1 MRPPKAA
8 PTRVHPLLKYTLDL
22 FDALP
27 APKPVA
33 RKTPARTRKPKSG
46 AVYKPFVPA
55 APVEHARAAPKI
67 IAINEPQLPAL
78 APQTLQQAMTPAAFA
93 HPRANRELRLA
104 NAVVAYAFERA
115 KRRTIGFVVGP
126 DGLVVKAP
134 KWTPIFEVEAALQA
148 KSGWIIRKLG
158 ETQERQSRRD
168 EARVVWCDGVV
179 LPYLGGSVMVLLD
192 PSHTFAGAGAQLD
205 AGAPDAVEPIIAESE
220 IAPRLLR
227 VGLSKTASAD
237 QIRDAVQ
244 AWLMR
249 QAQANFK
256 QRLDHFAPL
265 LQVQWRRLSLS
276 NAGTRW
282 GSARIDG
289 SIRLNWRL
297 IHFRQSV
304 IDYVVAHE
312 LSHLRVMDHSPRF
325 WDTVRTVVP
334 DYATLRGQ
342 LKDDAMPRW

>member
-1 MRPPKAA
+1 
-8 PTRVHPLLKYTLDL
+8 VHPLLKYTLDL

-27 APKPVA
+27 APKPVV
-33 RKTPARTRKPKSG
+33 RKTPARPRKPKNG
-46 AVYKPFVPA
+46 EVYKPFVPV
-55 APVEHARAAPKI
+55 APVEYAQAAPKI
-67 IAINEPQLPAL
+67 IANDGPQLPAL
-78 APQTLQQAMTPAAFA
+78 APQTLHQAIAPAAFA
-93 HPRANRELRLA
+93 HPRANREVRLA
-104 NAVVAYAFERA
+104 NAVVSYAFERA

-126 DGLVVKAP
+126 DGLVVRAP

-148 KSGWIIRKLG
+148 KAGWIIRKLG
-158 ETQERQSRRD
+158 ETQERQSRRE
-168 EARVVWCDGVV
+168 EARVVWCDGTT
-179 LPYLGGSVMVLLD
+179 LPYLGGSITVLLD
-192 PSHTFAGAGAQLD
+192 PSHTFSGAGAQLD
-205 AGAPDAVEPIIAESE
+205 ADTPDT
-220 IAPRLLR
+220 APRLLR

>member
-1 MRPPKAA
+1 
-8 PTRVHPLLKYTLDL
+8 VHPLLKYTLDL

-27 APKPVA
+27 APKPVV
-33 RKTPARTRKPKSG
+33 RKTPARPRKPKNG
-46 AVYKPFVPA
+46 EVYKPFVPV
-55 APVEHARAAPKI
+55 APVEYAQEAPKM
-67 IAINEPQLPAL
+67 IANDGPQLPAL
-78 APQTLQQAMTPAAFA
+78 APQTLHQAIAPAAFA
-93 HPRANRELRLA
+93 HPRANREVRLA
-104 NAVVAYAFERA
+104 NAVVSYAFERA

-126 DGLVVKAP
+126 DGLVVRAP

-148 KSGWIIRKLG
+148 KAGWIIRKLG
-158 ETQERQSRRD
+158 ETQERQSRRE
-168 EARVVWCDGVV
+168 EARVVWCDGTT
-179 LPYLGGSVMVLLD
+179 LPYLGGSITVLLD
-192 PSHTFAGAGAQLD
+192 PSHTFSGAGAQLD
-205 AGAPDAVEPIIAESE
+205 ADTPDT
-220 IAPRLLR
+220 APRLLR

>member
-1 MRPPKAA
+1 M
-8 PTRVHPLLKYTLDL
+8 HPLLKYTLDL

-27 APKPVA
+27 APKPVV
-33 RKTPARTRKPKSG
+33 RKTPARPRKPKNG
-46 AVYKPFVPA
+46 KVYKPFVPVT
-55 APVEHARAAPKI
+55 PVEYAQAAPKI
-67 IAINEPQLPAL
+67 IANDGPQIPAL
-78 APQTLQQAMTPAAFA
+78 APQTLHQAIAPAAFA
-93 HPRANRELRLA
+93 HPRANREVRLA
-104 NAVVAYAFERA
+104 NAVVSYAFERA

-126 DGLVVKAP
+126 DGLVVRAP

-148 KSGWIIRKLG
+148 KAGWIIRKLG
-158 ETQERQSRRD
+158 ETQERQSRRE
-168 EARVVWCDGVV
+168 EARVVWCDGTT
-179 LPYLGGSVMVLLD
+179 LPYLGGSITVLLD
-192 PSHTFAGAGAQLD
+192 PSHTFSGAGAQLD
-205 AGAPDAVEPIIAESE
+205 ADTPDT
-220 IAPRLLR
+220 APRLLR

-304 IDYVVAHE
+304 IDYVVDHE

>member
-1 MRPPKAA
+1 M
-8 PTRVHPLLKYTLDL
+8 HPLLQYTLDL

-33 RKTPARTRKPKSG
+33 RKTPARPRKPKNG
-46 AVYKPFVPA
+46 EIYKPFVPV
-55 APVEHARAAPKI
+55 APVESAQAAPKN
-67 IAINEPQLPAL
+67 IANAGSELPAL
-78 APQTLQQAMTPAAFA
+78 APQTLHQAIAPAAFA
-93 HPRANRELRLA
+93 HPRANREVRLA
-104 NAVVAYAFERA
+104 DAVVAYAFERA

-126 DGLVVKAP
+126 DGLVVRAP
-134 KWTPIFEVEAALQA
+134 KWTPIVEVEAALQGKA
-148 KSGWIIRKLG
+148 AWIIRKLG
-158 ETQERQSRRD
+158 ETRERQTRRD
-168 EARVVWCDGVV
+168 GARILWCDGAT
-179 LPYLGGSVMVLLD
+179 LPFLGGHITVALD
-192 PSHTFAGAGAQLD
+192 PGHSFAAAGAQLD
-205 AGAPDAVEPIIAESE
+205 ALPLDVAESGIGE
-220 IAPRLLR
+220 PGVVPRLLR
-227 VGLSKTASAD
+227 VGLPKSASPE

-282 GSARIDG
+282 GSARTDG
-289 SIRLNWRL
+289 AIRLNWRL

-342 LKDDAMPRW
+342 LKDDAIPRW